1 LNAPRDWKAL
11 ERHPLSAEYVDIN
24 GPQWEA
30 FVGAL
35 RLHGILN
42 DRKITLAPD
51 PDDGGKLKVLD
62 GWQLL
67 RGCIDADIKPKFQP
81 LPDGIDPEVFVEVM
95 NDRRRHEDA
104 ETTRKRAEARRQR
117 VDELR
122 RQGESLPTIAAKEE
136 ISVAQVQRD
145 LDKVGS
151 TLPGGKVE
159 PENGQ
164 VTGLDGRKRRSPKKK
179 KKKALRPRQK
189 DNTDKAGVLL
199 DALDCPVPPGLV
211 PVFNK
216 GKSFRDIVNRLAAI
230 NQELVALKQSPAGA
244 VLRLPQVQVDLKNL
258 KDAVHFDTPYCVC
271 PVCQGVATTRKAN
284 CPCKGRGWLIEQAYR
299 ALPTEYRQ

>member
-1 LNAPRDWKAL
+1 LNPPRDWQTL
-11 ERHPLSAEYVDIN
+11 ERHPLSAEYVNID

-30 FVGAL
+30 FVGTL

-51 PDDGGKLKVLD
+51 PDDGGQLKVLD

-67 RGCIDADIKPKFQP
+67 RGCVEADIKPKFQP
-81 LPDGIDPEVFVEVM
+81 LPDGVAPDVFVEVM

-104 ETTRKRAEARRQR
+104 ETARRRAEARRQR
-117 VDELR
+117 VAELR
-122 RQGESLPTIAAKEE
+122 RQGHSLPAIAAQED
-136 ISVAQVQRD
+136 ISVAQTQRD
-145 LDKVGS
+145 LAKVGS

-159 PENGQ
+159 VQNGQ
-164 VTGLDGRKRRSPKKK
+164 VTGHDGRTRGASTK
-179 KKKALRPRQK
+179 KKKASRPRRQ
-189 DNTDKAGVLL
+189 DNTDAAGVLL
-199 DALDCPVPPGLV
+199 DSLDCPVPPGLA

-216 GKSFRDIVNRLAAI
+216 VKSFRDIVNQLTAI

-244 VLRLPQVQVDLKNL
+244 VLRLPQAQVDLKNL

-271 PVCQGVATTRKAN
+271 PVCQGVAKTRQAN
-284 CPCKGRGWLIEQAYR
+284 CPCKQRGWLIEQAYKNLS
-299 ALPTEYRQ
+299 AEYRP

>member
-11 ERHPLSAEYVDIN
+11 ERHPLSADYVNID

-51 PDDGGKLKVLD
+51 ADDGGKLKVLD

-67 RGCIDADIKPKFQP
+67 RGCVEADIKPTFQQ
-81 LPDGIDPEVFVEVM
+81 LPDGVAPDVFVEVM

-117 VDELR
+117 VAELR
-122 RQGESLPTIAAKEE
+122 RQGQSLPVIAAQEE
-136 ISVAQVQRD
+136 VSVAQVQRD

-159 PENGQ
+159 PQNGQ
-164 VTGLDGRKRRSPKKK
+164 VTGRDGKKRTASKR
-179 KKKALRPRQK
+179 KKKAPRPRPK
-189 DNTDKAGVLL
+189 DNTDDGGVLL

-211 PVFNK
+211 SVFNK
-216 GKSFRDIVNRLAAI
+216 VKAFRNIVQELTCI
-230 NQELVALKQSPAGA
+230 NQELGLLKQSPAGA
-244 VLRLPQVQVDLKNL
+244 CLRLDMAQTDLKNL
-258 KDAVHFDTPYCVC
+258 KNTVRFDTPYCVC
-271 PVCQGVATTRKAN
+271 PVCKGEAKTRKAN
-284 CPCKGRGWLIEQAYR
+284 CPCKQRGWLIEGAYKN
-299 ALPTEYRQ
+299 LPAEYRV